1 MLVAAPIMALG
12 FRLSAPI
19 SAPLESLMNRMQVW
33 KPLAELIYVVI
44 PNVFA
49 FTTSMA
55 GFVLGVTFVFAIIEN
70 VGYMSRISF
79 IFNDT
84 VEKLGLQGKSICSL
98 LMSLGCNMVGVAGS
112 RVIDNAGQRF
122 LTMILVW
129 SIPCGSTLSLAP
141 MLANVFYGPA
151 GAIGVVL
158 IMLLVTVASLFLSSR
173 IFKSQLIHA
182 EDNGG
187 IIMELP
193 PYHKPK
199 WDVLSKPR
207 L

>member
-1 MLVAAPIMALG
+1 
-12 FRLSAPI
+12 
-19 SAPLESLMNRMQVW
+19 
-33 KPLAELIYVVI
+33 
-44 PNVFA
+44 
-49 FTTSMA
+49 
-55 GFVLGVTFVFAIIEN
+55 
-70 VGYMSRISF
+70 
-79 IFNDT
+79 
-84 VEKLGLQGKSICSL
+84 
-98 LMSLGCNMVGVAGS
+98 
-112 RVIDNAGQRF
+112 
-122 LTMILVW
+122 MILVW